1 MYYIRFLERNYTLF
15 VVCPL
20 NVIKSH
26 QASTTSSPQKPNKQS
41 IYLSF
46 DDVPTNFKTI
56 WQKWIKWPLELWM
69 GPSLLL
75 LTYFGAERHQNF
87 TSHLSMIWY
96 PIPTFPP
103 IHKVVID
110 DEQTSNNLTEVD
122 QVTFRAF
129 KGDSNFLTCLGYNRH
144 PNFTSI
150 SISKLVFDK

>member
-1 MYYIRFLERNYTLF
+1 MYYISFSERNYTLF
-15 VVCPL
+15 VFCLLMLSSLTKPL
-20 NVIKSH
+20 LLPLPKNQI
-26 QASTTSSPQKPNKQS
+26 NKV
-41 IYLSF
+41 YLSF
-46 DDVPTNFKTI
+46 DDVPTSNFKTI
-56 WQKWIKWPLELWM
+56 WRKWIKWPLELWM

-87 TSHLSMIWY
+87 TSHLSKIWY

-129 KGDSNFLTCLGYNRH
+129 EGTQTF
-144 PNFTSI
+144 
-150 SISKLVFDK
+150 

>member
-46 DDVPTNFKTI
+46 DDVPTNFKII

-75 LTYFGAERHQNF
+75 LTCFGTKRHQNF
-87 TSHLSMIWY
+87 TSHLYKIWY

-129 KGDSNFLTCLGYNRH
+129 EGTPTF
-144 PNFTSI
+144 
-150 SISKLVFDK
+150 